1 MTVAVPPHRFRLVV
15 MGVAGSG
22 KTTVGVELAAALD
35 LAFVDADD
43 LHPPANVVKMAAGIP
58 LDEADRAPWLQAVAD
73 VLAAGD
79 GGDGGVVI
87 ACSALRRSHR
97 DVLRRAA
104 PVEFVFLDVDLAVAV
119 ARAASRPD
127 HFMGPAMI
135 PSQFDVLEPPD
146 ATEIDVVTV
155 DAGRPVA
162 EVVAAIVAVVSR
174 RRGLP

>member
-1 MTVAVPPHRFRLVV
+1 MTGAGPRPPRRPRLVL

-22 KTTVGVELAAALD
+22 KTTIGRELGGALD
-35 LAFVDADD
+35 VGFVDADD
-43 LHPPANVVKMAAGIP
+43 LHPPTNIVKMAAGIP

-73 VLAAGD
+73 VLADAD
-79 GGDGGVVI
+79 VGVVV

-97 DVLRRAA
+97 DTLRRAA

-127 HFMGPAMI
+127 HFMGPSMI

-146 ATEIDVVTV
+146 AAEIDVVSV
-155 DAGRPVA
+155 DAGRPAA
-162 EVVAAIVAVVSR
+162 EVVVSILEVVSQR
-174 RRGLP
+174 